1 MCVCVCKFCK
11 YVLTKRDTRLL
22 SHTMHKTGQKTKS
35 DSKSEVRETREGKRD
50 LLCQLV
56 EGKEKAFYS

>member
-1 MCVCVCKFCK
+1 
-11 YVLTKRDTRLL
+11 
-22 SHTMHKTGQKTKS
+22 MHKTGQKTKS